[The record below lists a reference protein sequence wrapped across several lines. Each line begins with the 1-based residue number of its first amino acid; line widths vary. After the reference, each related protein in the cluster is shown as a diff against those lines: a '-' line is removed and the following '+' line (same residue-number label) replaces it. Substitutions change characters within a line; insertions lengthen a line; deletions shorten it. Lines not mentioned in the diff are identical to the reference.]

1 VLVEAGNNHINRIN
15 STIAR
20 ERVEEVLLLAVDVF
34 CAVVV
39 EVVHAVGMIVTV
51 TVTVTVVAAS
61 GCWFVAVVLESAPLI
76 VLVKSILS
84 APSKKRQLQ
93 SLRPL
98 PVPVP
103 VPLLLLLLLP
113 LLVVTCHQRLVPVLH
128 QRSLVR
134 QSLLHF
140 K

>member
-51 TVTVTVVAAS
+51 TVTVVAAS
-61 GCWFVAVVLESAPLI
+61 GCWFVVVVLESAPLI

-93 SLRPL
+93 SLR
-98 PVPVP
+98 PVP